1 MDVEALAVAKIQNMI
16 ARCTHLKAFIASND
30 KTPFTDG
37 HIDLYGALGQRK
49 SDFHGRVPVQ
59 VKGRTRSGKLQ
70 NELTFGIDRTDL
82 LGFQRDSGVLYFYV
96 PVDRQGKRCTP
107 YFAILSPFAIEDYLR
122 SASEEQAKIAVTFKK
137 LRNDPNE
144 IERIVALAL
153 KTRDQNPSL
162 GFEPELFQK
171 MQSITVHTLSDLTFD
186 EPVVLR
192 PRNLDY
198 AVELVTEG
206 GMRIPLGGELH
217 IFPGLYMEQPFD
229 AIISAGGVSY
239 TQVTR
244 QQISPHSIVV
254 KLAPGLSLTMTE
266 SDKQR
271 LWNFAFSEEGSFA
284 DRLKAARFIEGFLA
298 TGAIEVNEEST
309 PLGVISDSSETDLAE
324 LRRQLN
330 LIHLMDE
337 LFEYLNIDGSLV
349 DLDAVDDIQ
358 IRNVHTLHRALV
370 LGEQVSNPDGEVA
383 RGMFSIGRG
392 AVMLVILQG
401 DAPGKWRF
409 VDPFDPQAPHL
420 FRWSADDDDP
430 TRAFPVTVYDVLEK
444 KDLPTILN
452 LRLESIVKAYDAI
465 VDAERTA
472 NLANHQVLALLNAA
486 DASERRAKEFL
497 DAAEALND
505 WVIEHEGALPIHLIN
520 RWQIRWRIAPLS
532 AQDLGA
538 IRELRRSVVRDGGPR
553 AAELE
558 VACGLLLGDRSE
570 ADYLVERLPDETL
583 DEMKN
588 WPIWKLRGSDEE
600 AALEQT

>member
-16 ARCTHLKAFIASND
+16 ARCPHLKAIISSND

-37 HIDLYGALGQRK
+37 HIDLYDGLGQK
-49 SDFHGRVPVQ
+49 KTDFLGRVPVQ
-59 VKGRTRSGKLQ
+59 VKGRTRSGRLPDQ
-70 NELTFGIDRTDL
+70 LTFSIDRTDL
-82 LGFQRDSGVLYFYV
+82 LGFQKESGVLYFYM
-96 PVDRQGKRCTP
+96 PVDRQGTRCTP
-107 YFAILSPFAIEDYLR
+107 YFAILSPFVIEDYLR
-122 SASEEQAKIAVTFKK
+122 SVSEDQAKIAVAFKK
-137 LRNDPNE
+137 LRNDPHE

-171 MQSITVHTLSDLTFD
+171 MQSITVHVLRDLDFD

-198 AVELVTEG
+198 AVELVTKG

-229 AIISAGGVSY
+229 AVIAAGGVSY
-239 TQVTR
+239 TQVMR
-244 QQISPHSIVV
+244 QQIDPQSIVL

-266 SDKQR
+266 SDEQR

-284 DRLKAARFIEGFLA
+284 DRLKAARFIEGFLE
-298 TGAIEVNEEST
+298 TGAIQVNEELT
-309 PLGVISDSSETDLAE
+309 PLGAISDASETDLVE

-337 LFEYLNIDGSLV
+337 LFGHLNIDGSLV
-349 DLDAVDDIQ
+349 DLDEVDDIQ
-358 IRNVHTLHRALV
+358 VRNVHTLHRALV
-370 LGEQVSNPDGEVA
+370 RGEQVSNPDGEVA

-392 AVMLVILQG
+392 AVMLIILEG
-401 DAPGKWRF
+401 DTPGKWRF

-430 TRAFPVTVYDVLEK
+430 TKAFPVTVYDVLEK
-444 KDLPTILN
+444 DDLPMILN
-452 LRLESIVKAYDAI
+452 LRLDSIVKAYDAI
-465 VDAERTA
+465 VDAEPTT
-472 NLANHQVLALLNAA
+472 NLANHQVLALLRAA
-486 DASERRAKEFL
+486 DASERRRTEFL
-497 DAAEALND
+497 DAAQALNE
-505 WVIEHEGALPIHLIN
+505 WVIEHEGALPIHMIN
-520 RWQIRWRIAPLS
+520 RWQINWRIANLS
-532 AQDLGA
+532 AADLDA

-558 VACGLLLGDRSE
+558 VACALLLGDLSE
-570 ADYLVERLPDETL
+570 ADFLIDRMPDETVN
-583 DEMKN
+583 EMRK
-588 WPIWKLRGSDEE
+588 WPIWKLRGSDEVT
-600 AALEQT
+600 ALAQT